1 MPEFLPEIPDEY
13 RDAHEAAVA
22 LSQDPNL
29 HRAFGAL
36 VGDEQLAGAAARD
49 PSAFLKDFD
58 VRVPDGLTV
67 GLSGF
72 TMPGP
77 DWMPF
82 TIRLSNCRTYR
93 RINRKT
99 GKLEEAEVCTGIEI
113 VPNPVPGGPWG

>member
-13 RDAHEAAVA
+13 RDAHESAVA

-36 VGDEQLAGAAARD
+36 VGDEKLAGAAARD
-49 PSAFLKDFD
+49 
-58 VRVPDGLTV
+58 
-67 GLSGF
+67 
-72 TMPGP
+72 
-77 DWMPF
+77 
-82 TIRLSNCRTYR
+82 CRTYR

-99 GKLEEAEVCTGIEI
+99 GKLEEAEVCFGIEI